1 MRILFDVNV
10 VLDVLLDRDEW
21 VAESASLLDLAERG
35 KVNGYVA
42 GHTVST
48 VHYIVARAAGRR
60 KAATAVTD
68 LLRILHV
75 VPIADSDFAQA
86 LVLGFADFEDAVQAA
101 AALKIG
107 ADYVATRNAS
117 DFKSSPVKP
126 RSPGEIL
133 ALMKGSRSP

>member
-1 MRILFDVNV
+1 VKILFDINV
-10 VLDVLLDRDEW
+10 VLDVLLDREQW

-35 KVNGYVA
+35 KLDGYVA
-42 GHTVST
+42 GHTVTT
-48 VHYIVARAAGRR
+48 VHYIVARGAGRR

-75 VPIADSDFAQA
+75 VPIAEVDFAQA

-107 ADYVATRNAS
+107 ADYVATQNAG
-117 DFKSSPVKP
+117 DFKASPVKA

-133 ALMKGSRSP
+133 ALTKGSRSP

>member
-1 MRILFDVNV
+1 VKILFDINV
-10 VLDVLLDRDEW
+10 VLDVVLGRAEWVDESAALLDR
-21 VAESASLLDLAERG
+21 AERRQ
-35 KVNGYVA
+35 VTGYVA
-42 GHTVST
+42 AHTVTT
-48 VHYIVARAAGRR
+48 VHYIVARAASRR

-75 VPIADSDFAQA
+75 VPIAEADFAQA

-107 ADYVATRNAS
+107 ADYVATRNVS
-117 DFKSSPVKP
+117 DFKTSPVKA

-133 ALMKGSRSP
+133 ALLKRPA

>member
-1 MRILFDVNV
+1 MRILFDINV
-10 VLDVLLDRDEW
+10 VLDVLLDRDQW

-35 KVNGYVA
+35 KLDGYVA
-42 GHTVST
+42 GHTVTT

-75 VPIADSDFAQA
+75 VPIAEVDFAQA
-86 LVLGFADFEDAVQAA
+86 LVLGFADFEDAVQAS
-101 AALKIG
+101 AALKVG
-107 ADYVATRNAS
+107 ADYVATRNVS
-117 DFKSSPVKP
+117 DFNKSPVKP

>member
-1 MRILFDVNV
+1 VRILFDVNV

-42 GHTVST
+42 GHTVTT
-48 VHYIVARAAGRR
+48 VHYIVARSAGRR

-68 LLRILHV
+68 VLRILHV
-75 VPIADSDFAQA
+75 VPIAESDFAQA

-101 AALKIG
+101 AALKVG
-107 ADYVATRNAS
+107 ADYVATRNAR
-117 DFKSSPVKP
+117 DFKASPVKA
-126 RSPGEIL
+126 RSPGELL
-133 ALMKGSRSP
+133 ALMRQ

>member
-1 MRILFDVNV
+1 MKILFDVNV

-21 VAESASLLDLAERG
+21 VAESASLLDLAERR
-35 KVNGYVA
+35 KISGYVA
-42 GHTVST
+42 GRTVTT

-75 VPIADSDFAQA
+75 VPIAESDFAQA
-86 LVLGFADFEDAVQAA
+86 LVLGFADFEDAVQVA
-101 AALKIG
+101 AALKVG

-117 DFKSSPVKP
+117 EFKANPVKA
-126 RSPGEIL
+126 RSPGELL
-133 ALMKGSRSP
+133 ALMK

>member
-1 MRILFDVNV
+1 VKILFDVNV

-42 GHTVST
+42 GHTITT

-60 KAATAVTD
+60 RAATAVTD

-75 VPIADSDFAQA
+75 VPIAEPDFAQA
-86 LVLGFADFEDAVQAA
+86 LVLGFKDFEDAVQAA
-101 AALKIG
+101 AALEVG
-107 ADYVATRNAS
+107 ADYVATRNVS
-117 DFKSSPVKP
+117 DFKSSPVRP
-126 RSPGEIL
+126 RSPGELL
-133 ALMKGSRSP
+133 ALIKRPPSP